1 MNIIEVKQNWPNG
14 YMRVDVALGNI
25 CNYKCW
31 YCWPGSNE
39 GTHKWPDFDL
49 LVKNLSHVLDY
60 YIEHTDKRKF
70 DFNLLGGEVTH
81 WKRFIDFIKYFKERY
96 DCIFTLTTN
105 GSKKLSW
112 WEEAAPYLDYVGISS
127 HHEFADLVHLRNLAD
142 LLYKKNVIV
151 VVKVLMDPYAW
162 DKCMDAVDYYKGSE
176 KRWTIRYLEII
187 ETEKVNYTQEQNKII
202 SKLRARGPNLFW
214 FFKNNKSYRSKVTVV
229 DDKNKTHKIKDHAIV
244 LDRLNNFKG
253 WECNVGIDWI
263 AIKIDGS
270 VSGICGNPLYG
281 KAEIL
286 NIFDPEFNS
295 KFHPTIKPSIC
306 ETNSCWCLFESN
318 MPKKKLNSPNKI
330 IPIYAN

>member
-14 YMRVDVALGNI
+14 YMRIHLELGNI

-81 WKRFIDFIKYFKERY
+81 WKHFIDFIKYFKERY

-112 WEEAAPYLDYVGISS
+112 WEAAAPYLDYVGISS
-127 HHEFADLVHLRNLAD
+127 HHEFADLGHLRNLAD

-162 DKCMDAVDYYKGSE
+162 DKCMDAVEYYKGSE

-187 ETEKVNYTQEQNKII
+187 EIEKVNYTEAQNKII
-202 SKLRARGPNLFW
+202 GKLRARGPNLFW

-229 DDKNKTHKIKDHAIV
+229 DDKNKTHKIKDHEIV

-263 AIKIDGS
+263 AITIDGN

-281 KAEIL
+281 KSEIL
-286 NIFDPEFNS
+286 NILDPAFTN
-295 KFHPTIKPSIC
+295 KFHPTIKPGIC
-306 ETNSCWCLFESN
+306 EINSCWCSFETN
-318 MPKKKLNSPNKI
+318 MPKKKLNSSNKI